1 MNPPGAG
8 ILKVYHKPLRVGK
21 WLLNKKKK
29 KLFERSPGRLVR
41 IQRRNTL
48 ARDAKKEKK
57 REREKC
63 KILKACKPSSVVY
76 CFIFSPLAEKYR
88 LAEFKRAAFDN
99 GEIRHAAVIR
109 FTI

>member
-57 REREKC
+57 RERERSARF
-63 KILKACKPSSVVY
+63 LKLVNLLVWFIVLFLVPSPKNIAWRSLNVQLLITVK
-76 CFIFSPLAEKYR
+76 SGTR
-88 LAEFKRAAFDN
+88 Q
-99 GEIRHAAVIR
+99 
-109 FTI
+109 